1 MYELFIS
8 TFVTFFVVIDPLGI
22 APVFAVM
29 TDGASSAFK
38 RKMILKSVIT
48 GTIILLLFAFVGNGL
63 LKALGISMM
72 AFKTAGGILLF
83 MIALEMVFEMRTER
97 REKKS
102 EAFTHEHEQEAE
114 AGKTAKTSE
123 PATFPDE
130 EFDDISIFP
139 MAIPFIAGPGS
150 IATIMLLMSH
160 YPGQFEFQSVVIG
173 AMLVA
178 LISTVVILFAASK
191 IIGMLGQT
199 VANAITRILGVLLAA
214 MATQYIFDGIQ
225 GTFFAA
231 GQVS

>member
-114 AGKTAKTSE
+114 AGQAAKASE
-123 PATFPDE
+123 PVTYPDE

-225 GTFFAA
+225 GTFFSA
-231 GQVS
+231 GQLS